1 MYKHTIKQHY
11 FSLFLV
17 LWPLGITN
25 LKREFETFLTL
36 NKTKGD
42 LLQMKQR
49 ISKVLFVS
57 QTAIIAAIYVVI
69 TVLFSYIS
77 FGVFQV
83 RISEALTLLPVLT
96 PAAIPGLFIGAFLGN
111 ILGTGNV
118 IDMVFGSLATLIA
131 AILTYRIRCKSRW
144 LAPLPPILV
153 NALIIPF
160 VIRYGYGV
168 PVPIPILMLTVG
180 AGQVIACGVL
190 GQLLLKALEKHKNY
204 INFGYFEPK

>member
-1 MYKHTIKQHY
+1 
-11 FSLFLV
+11 
-17 LWPLGITN
+17 
-25 LKREFETFLTL
+25 
-36 NKTKGD
+36 
-42 LLQMKQR
+42 MKQR
-49 ISKVLFVS
+49 SLKVLFVA

-131 AILTYRIRCKSRW
+131 AILTYRIRNKSRW

-160 VIRYGYGV
+160 VIRYGYGIL
-168 PVPIPILMLTVG
+168 VPIPILMLTVG